1 MRTGG
6 TGGTSPTRSNEKR
19 VNDELKRLNK
29 EGRMSKTLAALRL
42 QAGESRPPL
51 FYGRV
56 KLHKEGAPLRP
67 IVSTVGSCTYKVAKG
82 VARVLAPCSQQ
93 VESYI
98 RNTKD
103 LMEETKIC

>member
-1 MRTGG
+1 
-6 TGGTSPTRSNEKR
+6 
-19 VNDELKRLNK
+19 
-29 EGRMSKTLAALRL
+29 MSKTMLTALRL
-42 QAGESRPPL
+42 QVGNSRPPL

-67 IVSTVGSCTYKVAKG
+67 IVSTVGSCTYKVVKG
-82 VARVLAPCSQQ
+82 VARVLASYSQQ

-103 LMEETKIC
+103 LMEEIKTWKLEPDAVLVSFDVKSLCAGG